1 MGTISLDAAQA
12 QLDQALRD
20 FGEAH
25 ADAMARDP
33 ICRSLAVSTA
43 LSAMRYVERHGLT
56 PTGRKQLRTGIEAL
70 RHALG
75 LEERQ

>member
-1 MGTISLDAAQA
+1 MGTISLGAAQA

-20 FGEAH
+20 FGAAH

-43 LSAMRYVERHGLT
+43 LSAMRYIQRHGLT
-56 PTGRKQLRTGIEAL
+56 PAGRKQLTTGIEAL
-70 RHALG
+70 GHALG
-75 LEERQ
+75 LEDRQ